1 MKFTYKIVFLFA
13 VLLSFVACED
23 YIGGDLNKD
32 PNSPTSLPVSAQMP
46 AFEIALVDVYGGAF
60 SRFSCMLVQQVEGV
74 ARQWQSFNQY
84 TGLTPNRFDAAWSNV
99 YENVLNEVK
108 IAKVS
113 TAENGYAHYGAV
125 LDIIEAFTLMA
136 ATDVW
141 DDMPYSDALKGV
153 GSITPTYDTQASIYT
168 AINSLLDNALTT
180 LDGPAGSLVP
190 GGEDVLYGGDIEL
203 WKKAAR
209 AIKARGLLH
218 NKDYAGAAALAG
230 QSFANGSENLAYQ
243 YPDANAAGQW
253 YRFNRDRTGDL
264 EFHPT
269 MRALLEGLNDVN
281 RLSAMDQ
288 TFITDHTYLVPNF
301 LQELITYREMQFIIA
316 EADVRAGGGT
326 AEGHAAYLAGIKAS
340 FDRLGLISDDDETA
354 YTTYIAQADIDPG
367 MGNLT
372 LEHVM
377 TQKYIALFLQPEAFS
392 DWRRTNI
399 PALTPVSGTT
409 VPVRW
414 DYSSD
419 EYLFNSNSPAE
430 GSVSIYTDRV
440 GWNK

>member
-23 YIGGDLNKD
+23 YIGGDINKD
-32 PNSPTSLPVSAQMP
+32 PNNPTSVPVSAQMP
-46 AFEIALVDVYGGAF
+46 ALEIAMVDVYGGAF
-60 SRFSCMLVQQVEGV
+60 SRFSCMLIQQVEGV

-84 TGLTPNRFDAAWSNV
+84 TGLTPNRFDAAWTNV

-108 IAKVS
+108 IAKAS
-113 TAENGYAHYGAV
+113 ASENGYAHYGAT

-153 GSITPTYDTQASIYT
+153 GSITPAYDTQASIYT
-168 AINSLLDNALTT
+168 AINGLLDNAIAA
-180 LDGPAGSLVP
+180 LDGPAGGLVP

-218 NKDYAGAAALAG
+218 NKDYAGAAALAA
-230 QSFANGSENLAYQ
+230 QSFADASENLAYQ
-243 YPDANAAGQW
+243 YPDINAAGGW

-269 MRALLEGLNDVN
+269 MRALMEGLNDTD
-281 RLSAMDQ
+281 RLATMDQ
-288 TFITDHTYLVPNF
+288 IFDPSHTYLVPNF

-316 EADVRAGGGT
+316 EADVRANTGGT
-326 AEGHAAYLAGIKAS
+326 VEGYDAYIKGILAS
-340 FDRLGLISDDDETA
+340 FGRLGFDVETA
-354 YTTYIAQADIDPG
+354 NEYIAQDAIAPG
-367 MGNLT
+367 VGNLT

-377 TQKYIALFLQPEAFS
+377 TQKYIAMFLQPEAYS

-399 PALTPVSGTT
+399 PALTPVSGSNI
-409 VPVRW
+409 PVRW

-419 EYLFNSNSPAE
+419 EYLFNSNAPSE
-430 GSVSIYTDRV
+430 GSVSIYTDKV